1 MKTLVINVDD
11 DSSVKLF
18 LGLAKKLR
26 FNARILSEEQK
37 EDMALLTMMKERK
50 KEEPLPVKTAYTILK
65 KVK

>member
-1 MKTLVINVDD
+1 MKTIVINVDD

-37 EDMALLTMMKERK
+37 EDMALLTMMKERS
-50 KEEPLPVKTAYTILK
+50 KEETLPVKSAYAILK